1 MTMRPIEAIYKG
13 RETRDGAGVRLKRI
27 FAHGEVRE
35 FDPFLL
41 LDDFGASDP
50 EDYMPGFPWHPHRGM
65 ETVTYMLHGVVR
77 HGDSMG
83 NSGEIRDGQIQWMTA
98 GRGVVHQE
106 MPQRQE
112 DCLRGFQLWVNLPA
126 AQKMMEP
133 RYRDIKVTDIP
144 EITSGNGVVVKIVAG
159 RYEGRVGPVRDIV
172 CDPEYLDIRVPA
184 GVVFKHPIKK
194 GHTAFAYAF
203 EGDATNAGDRK
214 LIPEGTLALF
224 GDGNGIALEA
234 GAEGVRFLLAS
245 GKPIGEPVAWGG
257 PIVMNTQAELELAF
271 REYREGTF
279 IRPGKGNR

>member
-27 FAHGEVRE
+27 FAHSEVRE

-41 LDDFGASDP
+41 LDDFGARDP
-50 EDYMPGFPWHPHRGM
+50 KDYMPGFPWHPHRGM

-133 RYRDIKVTDIP
+133 RYRDIKVADIP

-203 EGDATNAGDRK
+203 EGDATSAGDRR
-214 LIPEGTLALF
+214 LIPEGTP
-224 GDGNGIALEA
+224 GP
-234 GAEGVRFLLAS
+234 VRR
-245 GKPIGEPVAWGG
+245 
-257 PIVMNTQAELELAF
+257 
-271 REYREGTF
+271 REWD
-279 IRPGKGNR
+279 RPGGGRRRRPVPARLGQAHRRARGLGRPHRHEHPGRARARVPGIPGGDLHPSR